1 MRVLIAA
8 RLSQLAEGQT
18 GLDSQ
23 DAESTAWAEREGHEV
38 VHVAMDRKS
47 GTTAPWDRPQLR
59 PWVTEPPK
67 MALYDAVLAYRL
79 DRLSR
84 GDNESTNAIED
95 WAAKNSKQLLTVDG
109 LVFPCEGKDGIRW
122 DVTKRIAH
130 EEWLGSSEKY
140 TRMTA
145 YLRSQNKLT
154 GKPPWGFQSAPAEDG
169 KHKVM
174 VPTDIGRKYIP
185 EIFSRC
191 IAGESAASI
200 ARWLASQGVRP
211 PLASAW
217 HASAVIRIIRNP
229 AYMGRRSAR
238 ISDAV
243 YGKTILRCEPLVDA
257 ATFRRAGEAL
267 TDRPKR
273 GPKDAKNRAMLAG
286 CLACLRCGSPM
297 YRITTKYGHV
307 YYRCHGNP
315 KSGAR
320 RKGCGNMVRLEV
332 LDAMVSERIGRVRAH
347 IMETRI
353 KRGHD
358 HKAELEEI
366 RLEMRELTSLDLPD
380 DEFDARMRE
389 LRAERDRLVNLKTK
403 RDEVKLID
411 TGISYAAKWAG
422 LSGAE
427 RGAWLRSAGIRVFAL
442 KGSQADVNAIAA
454 KGGLFGP
461 EDTPPEVVDGVA
473 LFIPTLGF
481 PLAKAPY
488 HVKLT
493 EPR

>member
-1 MRVLIAA
+1 M
-8 RLSQLAEGQT
+8 
-18 GLDSQ
+18 
-23 DAESTAWAEREGHEV
+23 
-38 VHVAMDRKS
+38 
-47 GTTAPWDRPQLR
+47 
-59 PWVTEPPK
+59 
-67 MALYDAVLAYRL
+67 
-79 DRLSR
+79 
-84 GDNESTNAIED
+84 
-95 WAAKNSKQLLTVDG
+95 
-109 LVFPCEGKDGIRW
+109 FPCEGKDGIRW

-211 PLASAW
+211 PLARAW

-257 ATFRRAGEAL
+257 ATFRRANESL

-315 KSGAR
+315 KSGAKC
-320 RKGCGNMVRLEV
+320 KGCGNMVRLGV
-332 LDAMVSERIGRVRAH
+332 LDAMVSARIGRMTAH
-347 IMETRI
+347 ICETRVI
-353 KRGHD
+353 PGHD
-358 HKAELEEI
+358 YTAELEEI
-366 RLEMRELTSLDLPD
+366 RLEMRELAGREDLSD
-380 DEFDARMRE
+380 DEHDAELAR
-389 LRAERDRLVNLKTK
+389 LRAERDRLAALPV
-403 RDEVKLID
+403 VKDDIQRVD
-411 TGISYAAKWAG
+411 TGISYAAQWAK
-422 LSGAE
+422 LSDPE
-427 RGAWLRSAGIRVFAL
+427 RGVWLRKAGIRVYAL
-442 KGSQADVNAIAA
+442 KGLQAEVDAIAA

-461 EDTPPEVVDGVA
+461 EDTPPPVVDGVA
-473 LFIPTLGF
+473 VFIPALGF
-481 PLAKAPY
+481 PLARTPY
-488 HVKLT
+488 QPKG
-493 EPR
+493 